1 MSLFLAFHTRESTR
15 MRLQR
20 EKQVKPISE
29 QQQARDAEIQELLL
43 ANRSLGR
50 KVPAERAR
58 YRQADRGQKH
68 HGAVGARR
76 RRIESLVVIT
86 DTSRHEGNAERKQQI
101 RE

>member
-68 HGAVGARR
+68 HGAVGPCGS
-76 RRIESLVVIT
+76 RIESLVVMP
-86 DTSRHEGNAERKQQI
+86 DTPQQEGDAERKQ
-101 RE
+101 